1 MTRKIKGIRFIS
13 LLLIIS
19 FLIPLAGCDSDDRS
33 SRVRDLPSPEE
44 RVPEQA
50 AGQIEEPDD
59 ELWDNDQEAEEG
71 PDAEVPQVSEKE
83 DTLPSNP
90 PETEK
95 PTEPSAPTAAAA
107 ATTTATAKKTT
118 SLTSTTVA
126 ATSKESENSREKT
139 EKKEPT
145 GTVDRTETN
154 KDYKYMGNR
163 NSKKFHKVTC
173 DSAARTKESN
183 RVYFHTFYV

>member
-1 MTRKIKGIRFIS
+1 MSKKIKGIRFIS

-19 FLIPLAGCDSDDRS
+19 ILIPLAGCDSDDRS
-33 SRVRDLPSPEE
+33 SRVRDLPSLEE
-44 RVPEQA
+44 RVPEEA

-59 ELWDNDQEAEEG
+59 NLWDNDLEAAKD
-71 PDAEVPQVSEKE
+71 PDVEVSQVSEE
-83 DTLPSNP
+83 EETLTSNP

-95 PTEPSAPTAAAA
+95 PTESSASA
-107 ATTTATAKKTT
+107 ATTSAETT
-118 SLTSTTVA
+118 
-126 ATSKESENSREKT
+126 KESEKSREKT

-183 RVYFHTFYV
+183 RVYFNTREEAIAAGYVPCKNCNP